1 MIVFDCMASK
11 AYLASA
17 AAQRHSCGRTA
28 SVVDEHSASCGA
40 KNELAAAVAVKPPSV
55 NCGVSVWPMRCAIL
69 ERAMDVNAG
78 S

>member
-11 AYLASA
+11 AYCGREA
-17 AAQRHSCGRTA
+17 AAVAVKPIQ
-28 SVVDEHSASCGA
+28 GA